1 MDFFEKQ
8 MRVITGKGTALE
20 SSKRAYIGRSCYITL
35 SGDRLARLDFVLGGT
50 YEKYECLEITIL
62 DKNKGCID
70 KLTLCFE
77 DIFASQRVG
86 NGDTMTT
93 PYIWIYR
100 GETSWYKQPTI
111 SEIKTLAQTA
121 HDYISLFA

>member
-8 MRVITGKGTALE
+8 MRVITGSGTALE
-20 SSKRAYIGRSCYITL
+20 SSKRAYFSRSCYITL
-35 SGDRLARLDFVLGGT
+35 GGDRLAKLDFLTGGT
-50 YEKYECLEITIL
+50 YEKYECFEIAIL

-70 KLTLCFE
+70 KLTLRFK
-77 DIFASQRVG
+77 DIFAPQKVG
-86 NGDTMTT
+86 TSDTKVT

-111 SEIKTLAQTA
+111 FEIKTLAQTA
-121 HDYISLFA
+121 HDYIALFA